1 MNENEN
7 PPFEEDKTS
16 TEDQFP
22 AEGVQSEESTLDP
35 NSDSKTAEDY
45 QYVPDSEHLEP
56 STDSASAIPDDVD
69 ESWEEE
75 EESWEEEETEQ
86 EPETEQDVEEDEDQ
100 EEEETEQESETE
112 QDVEEDEYQ
121 EEEEDW
127 EEEETEQESETEQDV
142 EEDETQEEE
151 ESDQYEQ
158 DSDTSIGVVD
168 LSRLIEQ
175 QALSPILVE
184 EQSLPSGMLLASGD
198 GSVTIDGLAGRCS
211 SLGFHPVS
219 LKETLSS
226 VTDILLMD
234 SGQWL
239 TDDDEAAHEQASSSR
254 LVDLVTESKEAIR
267 NCIGDTSAIPTDL
280 MRISPS
286 ADAAIDTA
294 ILMARALKG
303 ESCYRT
309 IALAGCD
316 HGRTGMC
323 RSASGI
329 PELQNSLGPM
339 MAGFTHIPPGDSKT
353 LAAAIDEQTACVL
366 ISPSD
371 LHDAA
376 IPVSAEFLI
385 QVRKLCDE
393 NQIPLILDESQLVF
407 GASGYPATFQMLARI
422 SADLVIFSA
431 GLFHGVSGGLILGN
445 DTFASKYRCNL
456 QNYPLHTSILN
467 QNLQSLKA
475 SSLIQ
480 PFADDIHP
488 LAIKIAESISGFEF
502 IRDINATGLTIGIE
516 SDIESSKIIQ
526 TAKQLGLKLGEAGP
540 TAVRI
545 QPPLSFTESEENALI
560 ERISCTMEILEREF
574 SDTTI

>member
-7 PPFEEDKTS
+7 PPFEEDETFA
-16 TEDQFP
+16 EDQFS

-56 STDSASAIPDDVD
+56 STDSASAISDDVD
-69 ESWEEE
+69 ESWEETGE
-75 EESWEEEETEQ
+75 EEEEDWEEEETEQ
-86 EPETEQDVEEDEDQ
+86 ETETEQDVEEDEDQ
-100 EEEETEQESETE
+100 EEEE
-112 QDVEEDEYQ
+112 
-121 EEEEDW
+121 
-127 EEEETEQESETEQDV
+127 
-142 EEDETQEEE
+142 
-151 ESDQYEQ
+151 SDQYER

-211 SLGFHPVS
+211 SLGFNPVS

-239 TDDDEAAHEQASSSR
+239 TDDHEAAHEQASSCR

-280 MRISPS
+280 IRISPS

-480 PFADDIHP
+480 PFTDDIHP

>member
-1 MNENEN
+1 
-7 PPFEEDKTS
+7 
-16 TEDQFP
+16 
-22 AEGVQSEESTLDP
+22 
-35 NSDSKTAEDY
+35 
-45 QYVPDSEHLEP
+45 
-56 STDSASAIPDDVD
+56 
-69 ESWEEE
+69 
-75 EESWEEEETEQ
+75 
-86 EPETEQDVEEDEDQ
+86 
-100 EEEETEQESETE
+100 ETE

-142 EEDETQEEE
+142 EEDEYQEEEEDWEEE

-211 SLGFHPVS
+211 SLGFNPVS

-309 IALAGCD
+309 IVLAGSD

-445 DTFASKYRCNL
+445 ATFASKYRCNL
-456 QNYPLHTSILN
+456 QNHPLQTSILK

-475 SSLIQ
+475 SNLIQ

-526 TAKQLGLKLGEAGP
+526 TAKQLGLRLGEAGP

>member
-7 PPFEEDKTS
+7 PPFEEDETS

-22 AEGVQSEESTLDP
+22 AEGIQSEESTLDP

-45 QYVPDSEHLEP
+45 QYVPDSEHPES
-56 STDSASAIPDDVD
+56 STDSASAISDDVD
-69 ESWEEE
+69 ESWEETGE
-75 EESWEEEETEQ
+75 EEEGDWEEEESEQ
-86 EPETEQDVEEDEDQ
+86 EPETEQDIEEDEAQ
-100 EEEETEQESETE
+100 E
-112 QDVEEDEYQ
+112 

-127 EEEETEQESETEQDV
+127 EEEESE
-142 EEDETQEEE
+142 
-151 ESDQYEQ
+151 QYEQ
-158 DSDTSIGVVD
+158 ESDTSIGVVD

-184 EQSLPSGMLLASGD
+184 EQSLPSGMLFASGD
-198 GSVTIDGLAGRCS
+198 GSVIIDSLAGRCS
-211 SLGFHPVS
+211 SLGFNPVS

-226 VTDILLMD
+226 VTDILLTD

-254 LVDLVTESKEAIR
+254 LVDLVAESKEAIR

-309 IALAGCD
+309 IALAGSD

-371 LHDAA
+371 LNDAA

-480 PFADDIHP
+480 PLADDIHP

-526 TAKQLGLKLGEAGP
+526 TAKQFGLRLGEAGP

>member
-7 PPFEEDKTS
+7 PPFEEDETS

-35 NSDSKTAEDY
+35 NSDSKSAEDY
-45 QYVPDSEHLEP
+45 QYVPDNEYSEP
-56 STDSASAIPDDVD
+56 SKEAVNAISDDVD
-69 ESWEEE
+69 ESWEE
-75 EESWEEEETEQ
+75 T
-86 EPETEQDVEEDEDQ
+86 
-100 EEEETEQESETE
+100 SE
-112 QDVEEDEYQ
+112 

-142 EEDETQEEE
+142 EEDETQEEEETEQEPETEQDVEEDEDQEEE

-211 SLGFHPVS
+211 SLGFNPVS